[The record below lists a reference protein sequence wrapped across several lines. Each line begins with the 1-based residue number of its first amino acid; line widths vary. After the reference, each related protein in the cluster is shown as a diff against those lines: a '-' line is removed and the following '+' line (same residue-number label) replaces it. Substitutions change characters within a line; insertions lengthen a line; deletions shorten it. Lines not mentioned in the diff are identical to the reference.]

1 MRERAGTTSAGAN
14 AEVEH
19 AKSSS
24 ATVSSMLSRP
34 LCAPRWRRNG
44 WERRRVPR
52 GANPCDERMRGNA
65 LHAAHVL
72 RV

>member
-24 ATVSSMLSRP
+24 ATVSSMLP
-34 LCAPRWRRNG
+34 HDVCQH
-44 WERRRVPR
+44 
-52 GANPCDERMRGNA
+52 GAMFTT
-65 LHAAHVL
+65 
-72 RV
+72 